1 MRRTIRWT
9 AVLLALAALA
19 LPLPPALAV
28 SYSPLYHLGDDPVLT
43 TGQSLYLFHSGTEEM
58 RTQLHI
64 GDVLV
69 VYRVSRSCEAQSV
82 GKVRL
87 VSFVEETY
95 LEAVVIEGSVKM
107 NDLARR
113 GVISCLVLS
122 AEPCVPR

>member
-28 SYSPLYHLGDDPVLT
+28 SYSPLFHLGDDPVLT
-43 TGQSLYLFHSGTEEM
+43 TGQSLYLFYSGTAEM
-58 RTQLHI
+58 RAQLHI
-64 GDVLV
+64 GDDLV

-113 GVISCLVLS
+113 GAISCLVLS

>member
-9 AVLLALAALA
+9 ALLLALAALA

-28 SYSPLYHLGDDPVLT
+28 SYSPLFHLGDDPVLT
-43 TGQSLYLFHSGTEEM
+43 TGQSLYLFYSGTEEM
-58 RTQLHI
+58 RAQLHI

-87 VSFVEETY
+87 VSFVEVTY

-107 NDLARR
+107 NDLARQ
-113 GVISCLVLS
+113 GAISCLVLS
-122 AEPCVPR
+122 AEPCVPQ